1 MPPPS
6 DPRNLRA
13 KWQRAL
19 EERRKAAAAAPP
31 PLDVTKAKRDEAGGE
46 QAAAT
51 RAEAKAERA
60 AAMRADAASERASA
74 TSKHASAT
82 RADAASER
90 ASATSKHASATRADA
105 ASERPGATR
114 AEAATERAASM
125 RADAASERATARG
138 DAANEAASATRPGT
152 ARERAA
158 ANRAEAAI
166 ERAAATRA
174 EAAGEGPTGLRVEAA
189 SEDAVASKKG
199 GGASKKLGGAPKDD
213 GDEAAKKA
221 ATAASSPWSSVVA
234 ALVLVG
240 GVGFALRT
248 FLGPDGSSAP
258 DDGTGTSSTTTAT
271 MEPELPLEPERAPVK
286 SRCAEMSKQPFVI
299 GDAPAPKPASTSTDM
314 EDPPEDELAPF
325 AVELG
330 RGVAFGAGF
339 AVGTQRQAEGGTVS
353 MVATLGPDA
362 DDGKLVRLARS
373 RGDFDPPV
381 VAAAGSSLLAAMM
394 EPNAGGRAIRIAKVE
409 GDRVTWGPELAEGRD
424 ESLALDLAATGTRA
438 IVVWDDVPAGRERSV
453 IDLATFD
460 VATMHGSGGRAITPP
475 TIDADQ
481 PRLAPRPGGYWLS
494 YVVHGDAPTEPTAAK
509 DDAPTD
515 TGTNANANASAKKKP
530 GTKGDT
536 NPDDSDTEAAGE
548 AIAHQWLE
556 LIPLDENGMATG
568 APRAVTPKDG
578 RVIGYDLEDDADGR
592 AVLLYRED
600 DTPNGSN
607 GGRVK
612 VITVEL
618 GGVGEPHV
626 IAEEGVGAGV
636 PQLFSSW
643 VVIHS
648 MSGPVQIGAIGPHG
662 ELTAELA
669 PEKPLG
675 HGEVI
680 AASGNAF
687 LIATPAGRA
696 MKLAVARCA
705 R

>member
-1 MPPPS
+1 M
-6 DPRNLRA
+6 
-13 KWQRAL
+13 
-19 EERRKAAAAAPP
+19 
-31 PLDVTKAKRDEAGGE
+31 
-46 QAAAT
+46 
-51 RAEAKAERA
+51 
-60 AAMRADAASERASA
+60 
-74 TSKHASAT
+74 
-82 RADAASER
+82 
-90 ASATSKHASATRADA
+90 
-105 ASERPGATR
+105 
-114 AEAATERAASM
+114 
-125 RADAASERATARG
+125 
-138 DAANEAASATRPGT
+138 
-152 ARERAA
+152 
-158 ANRAEAAI
+158 
-166 ERAAATRA
+166 
-174 EAAGEGPTGLRVEAA
+174 
-189 SEDAVASKKG
+189 
-199 GGASKKLGGAPKDD
+199 
-213 GDEAAKKA
+213 
-221 ATAASSPWSSVVA
+221 
-234 ALVLVG
+234 LVG

-248 FLGPDGSSAP
+248 FLGPDGSSSG
-258 DDGTGTSSTTTAT
+258 DDTSDTSSTTTAK
-271 MEPELPLEPERAPVK
+271 MEPELPLEPVRAPVR
-286 SRCAEMSKQPFVI
+286 SRCGEVSKQPFVI
-299 GDAPAPKPASTSTDM
+299 GDAPAPKPASTASDM

-330 RGVAFGAGF
+330 RGVAFGPGF

-353 MVATLGPDA
+353 MVATMGADA
-362 DDGKLVRLARS
+362 EDGKLVRLARS

-394 EPNAGGRAIRIAKVE
+394 EPNAGGRAIRIAKVDGE
-409 GDRVTWGPELAEGRD
+409 RVTWGPELAEGRD

-438 IVVWDDVPAGRERSV
+438 IVVWDDVPAGHERSV
-453 IDLATFD
+453 IELATFD
-460 VATMHGSGGRAITPP
+460 VGTMRGSGGRAITPP

-509 DDAPTD
+509 EDAPED
-515 TGTNANANASAKKKP
+515 AGANAKKKP
-530 GTKGDT
+530 GKKGDI

-556 LIPLDENGMATG
+556 LIPLDDSGMATG

-578 RVIGYDLEDDADGR
+578 RVIGYDLEDGDDGR

-618 GGVGEPHV
+618 GGASEPHV

-648 MSGPVQIGAIGPHG
+648 MSGPVQIGAIGPRG

-680 AASGNAF
+680 AAAGNSF
-687 LIATPAGRA
+687 LVATPAGRA